1 MTNRHTQLHEEFS
14 ISYTPMA
21 EKLEKKGKSLEDME
35 KEITCAI
42 CQEHYTE
49 PKVLP
54 CLHYYC
60 KKCVLRLAL
69 RTASNKP
76 FSCPECR
83 KDTTLPEGGVDQLKT
98 AFFIN
103 RFKSN
108 YYALERVHGKVE
120 VRCEVCAD
128 STDTSEAFCRQ
139 CAAFICKKCVE
150 SHKRMKMFASHEVA
164 SLEDLKQGRAREI
177 AVREPPT
184 KKCNLH
190 EEPLTVF
197 CFDCSSL
204 VCRDC
209 TVKIHKDHSF
219 EFSKIAAPS
228 TKKNLLED
236 LAALKDVTSTLSES
250 LKDIQTA
257 KQEIE
262 DQGSAVV
269 NVINNSFAE
278 LQLILEERKQQL
290 LQEATCKVREKVE
303 KLSVQEKSL
312 SLAKAEVQSVVES
325 TERFLDHCSDN
336 EVMNM
341 HAEIK
346 KNIKHS
352 IAEHGQS
359 KTTAIP
365 SEEAD
370 VGVEVASPASL
381 HKLCQTETRITRL
394 PLDLQC
400 TVTGERL
407 ETAELHQTV
416 DLTLTTRLSNGK
428 KTSPRVVN
436 VAGELKSLCDGS
448 VVQCGVH
455 QLGAGKYRIQY
466 MPTVRGRHQLTVS
479 VNGQEIA
486 DSPFPVS
493 VSISP
498 TLLGQPVKIVTVPV
512 PSSVIVNSE
521 GELLVC
527 LCNSRLVNFDKEGKM
542 HTLVNFN
549 NQLFPGALAIATDN
563 EDKVYCVST
572 KSNKIFYCDKN
583 GGDIQV
589 HEVQQVKGPGHY
601 GVAVVGDEVMVT
613 EQYNASTIM
622 IYDKQFKYVRRI
634 QQTGDRKYGRL
645 SVNTRDNNLYVAAS
659 DHLIHVLSKDG
670 ILLRSFGCDIDG
682 VERLNLPSDICI
694 SGEYVYVCNC
704 NGHNVSVFTTSG
716 DYVTSFGRQ
725 GNKEGEFRR
734 PYSITVDLNNYIIV
748 ADTVSKRV
756 QYF

>member
-1 MTNRHTQLHEEFS
+1 
-14 ISYTPMA
+14 MA
-21 EKLEKKGKSLEDME
+21 EKVEKKGKSLEDME

-49 PKVLP
+49 PKLLP

-60 KKCVLRLAL
+60 KKCVLQLAL
-69 RTASNKP
+69 RSASNKP
-76 FSCPECR
+76 FCCPECR

-120 VRCEVCAD
+120 VKCEVCAD
-128 STDTSEAFCRQ
+128 SADTSEAFCRQ

-150 SHKRMKMFASHEVA
+150 SHKRMKTFASHEVA
-164 SLEDLKQGRAREI
+164 SLEDLKQGRAQEI
-177 AVREPPT
+177 EVKEPPT
-184 KKCNLH
+184 KKCNFH
-190 EEPLTVF
+190 KEPLTAF
-197 CFDCSSL
+197 CFDCSFL
-204 VCRDC
+204 ICRDC
-209 TVKIHKDHSF
+209 TVKIHRDHSF
-219 EFSKIAAPS
+219 EFSMVAAPS
-228 TKKNLLED
+228 TKKNILED
-236 LAALKDVTSTLSES
+236 LASLKDVTATLSEG
-250 LKDIQTA
+250 LKDIQIA

-262 DQGSAVV
+262 DQDSAVV
-269 NVINNSFAE
+269 DIIKSSFVE
-278 LQLILEERKQQL
+278 LQQILEERKQQL
-290 LQEATCKVREKVE
+290 LQEAAGKVSEKVE
-303 KLSVQEKSL
+303 KLGVQEKSL
-312 SLAKAEVQSVVES
+312 SLAKAEVQSILES

-359 KTTAIP
+359 KTTTIP

-394 PLDLQC
+394 PLDLAQC

-428 KTSPRVVN
+428 KTSPGVAN

-455 QLGAGKYRIQY
+455 QLEAGKYRIQY
-466 MPTVRGRHQLTVS
+466 MPTVRGHHQLTVS
-479 VNGQEIA
+479 VNGQQIA

-498 TLLGQPVKIVTVPV
+498 TLLGQPVKIVTELSV

-527 LCNSRLVNFDKEGKM
+527 LYDSRLVKFDKEGKM
-542 HTLVNFN
+542 DTLVNFSN
-549 NQLFPGALAIATDN
+549 ALFPGAYAIATDN
-563 EDKVYCVST
+563 EDNIYCVSGN
-572 KSNKIFYCDKN
+572 SNKILCCNKN
-583 GGDIQV
+583 GGNIQV
-589 HEVQQVKGPGHY
+589 HEVQQVKGPGHR
-601 GVAVVGDEVMVT
+601 GVAVVVDEVMVT
-613 EQYNASTIM
+613 EQCNASTIM

-634 QQTGDRKYGRL
+634 QQAGDRLYHRL
-645 SVNTRDNNLYVAAS
+645 SVNTRDSNLYVTAT
-659 DHLIHVLSKDG
+659 DDLILVFSKDG
-670 ILLRSFGCDIDG
+670 NLLRLFGCDIDG
-682 VERLNLPSDICI
+682 VKRLNCPNDICT
-694 SGEYVYVCNC
+694 SGEYMYVCNYEC
-704 NGHNVSVFTTSG
+704 HKVFVFTTSG
-716 DYVTSFGRQ
+716 DYVTSFGRR
-725 GNKEGEFRR
+725 GNKEGEFTE
-734 PYSITVDLNNYIIV
+734 PVSLTVDLNNFLIV
-748 ADTVSKRV
+748 ADLSSNRV

>member
-1 MTNRHTQLHEEFS
+1 
-14 ISYTPMA
+14 MA
-21 EKLEKKGKSLEDME
+21 EKVEKKGKSLEDME

-60 KKCVLRLAL
+60 KKCVLKLAL

-83 KDTTLPEGGVDQLKT
+83 KDTTLPEGGVDELKT

-120 VRCEVCAD
+120 VKCEVCAD
-128 STDTSEAFCRQ
+128 SADTSEAFCRR

-177 AVREPPT
+177 AVKEPPT
-184 KKCNLH
+184 MKCDLH

-204 VCRDC
+204 ICRDC
-209 TVKIHKDHSF
+209 TVKIHRDHSF
-219 EFSKIAAPS
+219 EFSKVAAPS

-236 LAALKDVTSTLSES
+236 LAALKDVTATLSEG
-250 LKDIQTA
+250 LKDIKTA

-262 DQGSAVV
+262 DQGSTVV
-269 NVINNSFAE
+269 NIINNSFTE
-278 LQLILEERKQQL
+278 LQQILEERKQQL
-290 LQEATCKVREKVE
+290 LQEAIGKAREKVE

-312 SLAKAEVQSVVES
+312 SLAKDEVQSIVES
-325 TERFLDHCSDN
+325 TERFLDRCSDN

-352 IAEHGQS
+352 VAEHGQS
-359 KTTAIP
+359 KMTTIP

-370 VGVEVASPASL
+370 VGVEVVSPASL

-394 PLDLQC
+394 PLDLAQC
-400 TVTGERL
+400 TVTGEGL
-407 ETAELHQTV
+407 EKAKLHQTV
-416 DLTLTTRLSNGK
+416 GLTLTTRLSTGK
-428 KTSPRVVN
+428 KTSRGVVN
-436 VAGELKSLCDGS
+436 VAGKLKSLCDGS
-448 VVQCGVH
+448 VVQCGVY
-455 QLGAGKYRIQY
+455 QLGAGKFHIQY
-466 MPTVRGRHQLTVS
+466 TPTVRGHHQLTVS
-479 VNGQEIA
+479 VNGQQIA

-498 TLLGQPVKIVTVPV
+498 TLLGQPVKIVTELQFPT
-512 PSSVIVNSE
+512 SVTINSE

-527 LCNSRLVNFDKEGKM
+527 LYDSRLVRFDKKGVR

-549 NQLFPGALAIATDN
+549 NILFPGAYAIATDN
-563 EDKVYCVST
+563 EDKVYCVSM
-572 KSNKIFYCDKN
+572 KSNKIHCCDKN
-583 GGDIQV
+583 GGNIQV
-589 HEVQQVKGPGHY
+589 HEVQQLKGPGHY
-601 GVAVVGDEVMVT
+601 GVAVVRDEVMVT
-613 EQYNASTIM
+613 ERNNASTIM

-634 QQTGDRKYGRL
+634 QQAGDRAYHRL
-645 SVNTRDNNLYVAAS
+645 SVNTHDNNLYVTAS
-659 DHLIHVLSKDG
+659 DNLIHIFSKDG
-670 ILLRSFGCDIDG
+670 NLLRSFGCDIDG
-682 VERLNLPSDICI
+682 VKRLNDPTDICI
-694 SGEYVYVCNC
+694 SGEYVYVSNYK
-704 NGHNVSVFTTSG
+704 GHNVSVFTTSG

-725 GNKEGEFRR
+725 GNKEGELTH
-734 PYSITVDLNNYIIV
+734 PASLTVGIDNFVV
-748 ADTVSKRV
+748 ADYNNNRL

>member
-1 MTNRHTQLHEEFS
+1 
-14 ISYTPMA
+14 MA
-21 EKLEKKGKSLEDME
+21 EKVEKKGKSLEDME

-42 CQEHYTE
+42 CQEYYTE
-49 PKVLP
+49 PKLLP

-60 KKCVLRLAL
+60 KKCVLQLAL

-103 RFKSN
+103 HFKSN

-120 VRCEVCAD
+120 VKCEVCAD
-128 STDTSEAFCRQ
+128 SADTSEAFCRQ

-164 SLEDLKQGRAREI
+164 TLEDLKQGRARQI
-177 AVREPPT
+177 AMKEPPT
-184 KKCNLH
+184 KKCDLH
-190 EEPLTVF
+190 KEPLTVF

-204 VCRDC
+204 ICRDC
-209 TVKIHKDHSF
+209 TVKIHRDHSF
-219 EFSKIAAPS
+219 EFSMVAAPS

-236 LAALKDVTSTLSES
+236 LAS
-250 LKDIQTA
+250 LKDITATLSEGLKDLQAA

-262 DQGSAVV
+262 DQGSTIVDI
-269 NVINNSFAE
+269 INDSFSE
-278 LQLILEERKQQL
+278 LQQILEEHKQQL
-290 LQEATCKVREKVE
+290 LQEATGKVREKAE
-303 KLSVQEKSL
+303 NISVQEKSL
-312 SLAKAEVQSVVES
+312 SLVKAEILSIVES

-346 KNIKHS
+346 KNIKQS
-352 IAEHGQS
+352 IAEHGQC
-359 KTTAIP
+359 KTPTIP

-370 VGVEVASPASL
+370 VGVEVVSPASL

-394 PLDLQC
+394 PLDLAQC

-428 KTSPRVVN
+428 KTSPGVVN
-436 VAGELKSLCDGS
+436 VAGELKSLCYGS
-448 VVQCGVH
+448 VVQCDVH
-455 QLGAGKYRIQY
+455 QLGAGKCRIQY
-466 MPTVRGRHQLTVS
+466 TSTVRGHHQLTVS
-479 VNGQEIA
+479 VNGQQIA

-498 TLLGQPVKIVTVPV
+498 TLLGQPVKMVTGLQT
-512 PSSVIVNSE
+512 PSYVTVNSE
-521 GELLVC
+521 GDLLVC
-527 LCNSRLVNFDKEGKM
+527 LFSKLVKFDKEGKM

-549 NQLFPGALAIATDN
+549 NQLFPGAYAIATDN
-563 EDKVYCVST
+563 EDNIYCVSVT
-572 KSNKIFYCDKN
+572 SNKILCCDKN
-583 GGDIQV
+583 GGNIQV
-589 HEVQQVKGPGHY
+589 HEVQQVEGPGYY

-613 EQYNASTIM
+613 ERYNASTIM

-634 QQTGDRKYGRL
+634 QQAGDRIYGRL
-645 SVNTRDNNLYVAAS
+645 SVNTRDNNLYVTAT
-659 DHLIHVLSKDG
+659 DDLTLVFSKDG
-670 ILLRSFGCDIDG
+670 NLLRSFGCDIDG
-682 VERLNLPSDICI
+682 VKSLNNPIDICI
-694 SGEYVYVCNC
+694 SGEYVYVSNLK
-704 NGHNVSVFTTSG
+704 GHNVSVFTTSG
-716 DYVTSFGRQ
+716 DYVTSFGQQ
-725 GNKEGEFRR
+725 GNKEGEFTQ
-734 PYSITVDLNNYIIV
+734 PTSLTVDLNSVLIV
-748 ADTVSKRV
+748 ADWKNSRV

>member
-1 MTNRHTQLHEEFS
+1 MT
-14 ISYTPMA
+14 
-21 EKLEKKGKSLEDME
+21 EKVEKKAKSLEDME

-42 CQEHYTE
+42 CHEHYTE
-49 PKVLP
+49 PKLLP

-60 KKCVLRLAL
+60 KKCVLQLSL

-120 VRCEVCAD
+120 VKCELCAD
-128 STDTSEAFCRQ
+128 SVGTAEAFCRQ

-150 SHKRMKMFASHEVA
+150 SHKRMKNFASHEVA
-164 SLEDLKQGRAREI
+164 SLEDLKQGRTREI
-177 AVREPPT
+177 AVKEPPT

-190 EEPLTVF
+190 EEPLSVF

-204 VCRDC
+204 ICRDC
-209 TVKIHKDHSF
+209 TVKIHRDHSF
-219 EFSKIAAPS
+219 EFCKVAAPS

-236 LAALKDVTSTLSES
+236 LASLKDVTANLSEC
-250 LKDIQTA
+250 LKDTQTA

-262 DQGSAVV
+262 DQGSAIV
-269 NVINNSFAE
+269 NIINNSFAE
-278 LQLILEERKQQL
+278 LQQILEEHKQQL

-303 KLSVQEKSL
+303 KLSVQEKNL
-312 SLAKAEVQSVVES
+312 SLAKAEVQSIVES

-359 KTTAIP
+359 KTTTIP

-370 VGVEVASPASL
+370 MGVEVASPASL
-381 HKLCQTETRITRL
+381 YKLCQTETRITRL
-394 PLDLQC
+394 PLDLAQC

-407 ETAELHQTV
+407 ETAELHETV
-416 DLTLTTRLSNGK
+416 DLTLTTRLSSGK
-428 KTSPRVVN
+428 NTSPGVVN
-436 VAGELKSLCDGS
+436 VAGELKSLRDGS

-466 MPTVRGRHQLTVS
+466 TPTVRGHHQLTVS
-479 VNGQEIA
+479 VNGQPMV

-498 TLLGQPVKIVTVPV
+498 TLLGQPVKIVAGLPTPT
-512 PSSVIVNSE
+512 SVTVNSE

-527 LCNSRLVNFDKEGKM
+527 LFNTRLVKFDKERKM
-542 HTLVNFN
+542 HTLVDFSNK
-549 NQLFPGALAIATDN
+549 LFPEAHTIATDN
-563 EDKVYCVST
+563 ECNIYCASGN
-572 KSNKIFYCDKN
+572 SNKIICCDKN
-583 GGDIQV
+583 GGNIQV
-589 HEVQQVKGPGHY
+589 HEVQQVNGPGY
-601 GVAVVGDEVMVT
+601 NGVTVIGDELMVT
-613 EQYNASTIM
+613 ERNNASTIM

-634 QQTGDRKYGRL
+634 QQAGVRRYHRL
-645 SVNTRDNNLYVAAS
+645 SINTRDNNLYVNAS
-659 DHLIHVLSKDG
+659 DQLVHVFSKDG
-670 ILLRSFGCDIDG
+670 NLLRSFGCDIDG
-682 VERLNLPSDICI
+682 VERLNNPSDICI
-694 SGEYVYVCNC
+694 SGEYVYISNFD
-704 NGHNVSVFTTSG
+704 GHNVSVFTTSG
-716 DYVTSFGRQ
+716 NYVTSFGQQ
-725 GNKEGEFRR
+725 GSREGEFTK
-734 PYSITVDLNNYIIV
+734 PVSLTVDLNNFLIV
-748 ADTVSKRV
+748 AELSSSRV

>member
-1 MTNRHTQLHEEFS
+1 
-14 ISYTPMA
+14 MA
-21 EKLEKKGKSLEDME
+21 EKVEKKGKSLEDME

-42 CQEHYTE
+42 CHEHYTE
-49 PKVLP
+49 PKLLP

-60 KKCVLRLAL
+60 KKCVLQLAL

-83 KDTTLPEGGVDQLKT
+83 KDTTLPEGGVDELKT

-120 VRCEVCAD
+120 VKCEVCAD
-128 STDTSEAFCRQ
+128 SADTAEALCRQ
-139 CAAFICKKCVE
+139 CAAFICKRCVE

-164 SLEDLKQGRAREI
+164 SLEDLKQGRARQI
-177 AVREPPT
+177 VVKEPPT
-184 KKCNLH
+184 KKCDLH

-204 VCRDC
+204 ICRDC

-219 EFSKIAAPS
+219 EFSKVAAPS
-228 TKKNLLED
+228 IKKNLLDD
-236 LAALKDVTSTLSES
+236 LASLEDVAATLCSG
-250 LKDIQTA
+250 LKDIHTA

-269 NVINNSFAE
+269 NIINNSFAE
-278 LQLILEERKQQL
+278 LQQILDDRKQQL
-290 LQEATCKVREKVE
+290 LQEATGIVREKVE
-303 KLSVQEKSL
+303 KLSVQEKNL
-312 SLAKAEVQSVVES
+312 SLAKAEVQSIVES

-359 KTTAIP
+359 KTTTIP

-394 PLDLQC
+394 PLDLAQC

-428 KTSPRVVN
+428 KTSPGVVN

-466 MPTVRGRHQLTVS
+466 TPTVRGCHQLTVT
-479 VNGQEIA
+479 VNGQQVA

-498 TLLGQPVKIVTVPV
+498 TLLGQPVKVVVSDELPIPT
-512 PSSVIVNSE
+512 SVAINSE
-521 GELLVC
+521 GELLV
-527 LCNSRLVNFDKEGKM
+527 LLYDTRLVKLNKEGGM
-542 HTLVNFN
+542 HTLVEFN
-549 NQLFPGALAIATDN
+549 NKLFPEANSIATDN
-563 EDKVYCVST
+563 EDNIYCVSVN
-572 KSNKIFYCDKN
+572 SNKILCCDKN
-583 GGDIQV
+583 GGNIQV
-589 HEVQQVKGPGHY
+589 HKVQQVKGPCY
-601 GVAVVGDEVMVT
+601 WGVAVVGDEVMVT
-613 EQYNASTIM
+613 ECGNASTIM

-634 QQTGDRKYGRL
+634 QQAGDRRYVRL
-645 SVNTRDNNLYVAAS
+645 SLNTRDNNLYVTTS
-659 DHLIHVLSKDG
+659 DHLVRVFSKDG
-670 ILLRSFGCDIDG
+670 NLLRSFGGDIDG
-682 VERLNLPSDICI
+682 VEILNGPADICI
-694 SGEYVYVCNC
+694 SGEYVYVSNLY
-704 NGHNVSVFTTSG
+704 GHNVSVFTTSG
-716 DYVTSFGRQ
+716 DYVTSFGQQ
-725 GNKEGEFRR
+725 GNKEGEFRK
-734 PYSITVDLNNYIIV
+734 PSGLTVDLNNFVIV
-748 ADTVSKRV
+748 TDTCNQRV

>member
-1 MTNRHTQLHEEFS
+1 
-14 ISYTPMA
+14 MA
-21 EKLEKKGKSLEDME
+21 EKVEKKSKKSLEDME

-42 CQEHYTE
+42 CQDHYTE
-49 PKVLP
+49 PKLLP

-60 KKCVLRLAL
+60 KKCVLQLAL

-83 KDTTLPEGGVDQLKT
+83 KDTTLPEGGVDELKT

-120 VRCEVCAD
+120 VKCEVCAD
-128 STDTSEAFCRQ
+128 STDSAEAFCRQ
-139 CAAFICKKCVE
+139 CASFICKKCVE

-164 SLEDLKQGRAREI
+164 SLEDLKQGQAREI
-177 AVREPPT
+177 AVKEPPT
-184 KKCNLH
+184 KKCDLH
-190 EEPLTVF
+190 KEPLTVF

-204 VCRDC
+204 ICRDC
-209 TVKIHKDHSF
+209 TVKIHRDHSF
-219 EFSKIAAPS
+219 EFSVVAAPP

-236 LAALKDVTSTLSES
+236 LASLEDITATLSEG
-250 LKDIQTA
+250 LKDIQTT

-269 NVINNSFAE
+269 DIIKNSFAE
-278 LQLILEERKQQL
+278 LQQILEEHKRQL
-290 LQEATCKVREKVE
+290 LQEATCKVRDKVE
-303 KLSVQEKSL
+303 KLSVQEKNL
-312 SLAKAEVQSVVES
+312 SLAKAEVQSIVES

-341 HAEIK
+341 HVDIK

-359 KTTAIP
+359 KTPTIP

-394 PLDLQC
+394 PLDLAQC

-416 DLTLTTRLSNGK
+416 DLTLTARLSNGK
-428 KTSPRVVN
+428 KTSPGVVN
-436 VAGELKSLCDGS
+436 VAGELKLLCDGS

-455 QLGAGKYRIQY
+455 QLGAGEYRIQY
-466 MPTVRGRHQLTVS
+466 TPIVRGRHQLTVS
-479 VNGQEIA
+479 VNGQQIA

-498 TLLGQPVKIVTVPV
+498 TLLGQPVKIVAGLQQPT
-512 PSSVIVNSE
+512 SVTINSY

-527 LCNSRLVNFDKEGKM
+527 LYSSKLVKFNKEGKM
-542 HTLVNFN
+542 HIVVMFN
-549 NQLFPGALAIATDN
+549 NQLFPGAFDIATDN
-563 EDKVYCVST
+563 EDNIYCSSFM
-572 KSNKIFYCDKN
+572 SNKIFCCDKN
-583 GGDIQV
+583 GGNIQV
-589 HEVQQVKGPGHY
+589 HEVQQVKGPGHG

-613 EQYNASTIM
+613 ERYNTSTIM

-634 QQTGDRKYGRL
+634 QQAGDRRYRRI
-645 SVNTRDNNLYVAAS
+645 SVNTRDNNLYVNAS
-659 DHLIHVLSKDG
+659 DNLIHVFSKDG
-670 ILLRSFGCDIDG
+670 NLLRSFGCDIDG
-682 VERLNLPSDICI
+682 VERLNVPTDICI
-694 SGEYVYVCNC
+694 SGEYVYVCNSD
-704 NGHNVSVFTTSG
+704 GHNVSVFTTSG
-716 DYVTSFGRQ
+716 DYVNSFGQ
-725 GNKEGEFRR
+725 EGNEGKFTD
-734 PYSITVDLNNYIIV
+734 PLSLTVDLNNFIVV
-748 ADTVSKRV
+748 ADTFHNRV

>member
-1 MTNRHTQLHEEFS
+1 
-14 ISYTPMA
+14 MA
-21 EKLEKKGKSLEDME
+21 EKVEKKGKKSLEDME

-49 PKVLP
+49 PKLLP

-60 KKCVLRLAL
+60 KKCILKLAL

-120 VRCEVCAD
+120 VKCEMCAD
-128 STDTSEAFCRQ
+128 SADTAEAFCRQ

-150 SHKRMKMFASHEVA
+150 SHKRMKNFALHEVA

-177 AVREPPT
+177 AVKEPPT
-184 KKCNLH
+184 NKCDLH
-190 EEPLTVF
+190 KEPLTVF

-204 VCRDC
+204 ICRDC

-236 LAALKDVTSTLSES
+236 LASLKDATATLSEG

-262 DQGSAVV
+262 DHCSTVV
-269 NVINNSFAE
+269 NIINNSFAE
-278 LQLILEERKQQL
+278 LQQILEERKQQL
-290 LQEATCKVREKVE
+290 LQEATCKVSKKVE

-312 SLAKAEVQSVVES
+312 SLAKVEVQSIVES

-341 HAEIK
+341 RAEIK

-359 KTTAIP
+359 KTPTIP

-394 PLDLQC
+394 PLDLAQC

-416 DLTLTTRLSNGK
+416 DLTLTTRFSNGK
-428 KTSPRVVN
+428 KTSPGVVN

-448 VVQCGVH
+448 AVQCVVH
-455 QLGAGKYRIQY
+455 QLGTGKYRIQY
-466 MPTVRGRHQLTVS
+466 TPTVRGRHQLTVS
-479 VNGQEIA
+479 VNGQQVA

-498 TLLGQPVKIVTVPV
+498 TLLGQPVKIVTGLQSPT
-512 PSSVIVNSE
+512 SVTVNSE

-527 LCNSRLVNFDKEGKM
+527 LYSSRLVKLDKKGKM
-542 HTLVNFN
+542 DTFLKFSNRS
-549 NQLFPGALAIATDN
+549 FPGAYAIAADN
-563 EDKVYCVST
+563 EDNIYCVSGD
-572 KSNKIFYCDKN
+572 SNKILCCDKK
-583 GGDIQV
+583 GGNIQV
-589 HEVQQVKGPGHY
+589 HEVQHVKGPGHR

-613 EQYNASTIM
+613 ERGNASTIM

-634 QQTGDRKYGRL
+634 QQAGDRIYARL
-645 SVNTRDNNLYVAAS
+645 SVNTRDSNLYVAAS
-659 DHLIHVLSKDG
+659 DNLIHVFSKDG
-670 ILLRSFGCDIDG
+670 NLLRSFGCDIDG
-682 VERLNLPSDICI
+682 VKRLNNPTDICT
-694 SGEYVYVCNC
+694 SGEYVYVSNY

-716 DYVTSFGRQ
+716 DYVTSLGQQ
-725 GNKEGEFRR
+725 GNKEGEFTK
-734 PYSITVDLNNYIIV
+734 PVSLTVDLNNFLIV
-748 ADTVSKRV
+748 AEWSSSRA

>member
-1 MTNRHTQLHEEFS
+1 MGTSVGVCVGVVPAPT
-14 ISYTPMA
+14 MA
-21 EKLEKKGKSLEDME
+21 EKVEKKGKSLEDME

-42 CQEHYTE
+42 CQEHYNE
-49 PKVLP
+49 PKLLP

-60 KKCVLRLAL
+60 KKCVLQLAL
-69 RTASNKP
+69 RTASNEP

-83 KDTTLPEGGVDQLKT
+83 KDTTLPEGGVDELKT

-120 VRCEVCAD
+120 VKCELCAD
-128 STDTSEAFCRQ
+128 SMDTAEAFCRQ
-139 CAAFICKKCVE
+139 CVTFICKKCVE
-150 SHKRMKMFASHEVA
+150 SHKRMKTFASHEVA
-164 SLEDLKQGRAREI
+164 SLEDLKLGRAREI
-177 AVREPPT
+177 AVKEPPT
-184 KKCNLH
+184 KKCDLH
-190 EEPLTVF
+190 KEPLTAF

-204 VCRDC
+204 ICRDC
-209 TVKIHKDHSF
+209 TVKIHRDHSF
-219 EFSKIAAPS
+219 EFSVVAAPS

-236 LAALKDVTSTLSES
+236 LASLEDVTATLSEC

-269 NVINNSFAE
+269 DIINNSFAE
-278 LQLILEERKQQL
+278 LLQILEERKQQL
-290 LQEATCKVREKVE
+290 LQEATCKVSKKVE

-352 IAEHGQS
+352 IAEHDQS
-359 KTTAIP
+359 KMTTIP

-381 HKLCQTETRITRL
+381 HKLCQTETRIIRL
-394 PLDLQC
+394 PLDLAQC

-416 DLTLTTRLSNGK
+416 DLTLTARLSNGK
-428 KTSPRVVN
+428 KTSLGVVN

-455 QLGAGKYRIQY
+455 QLGTGKYRIQY
-466 MPTVRGRHQLTVS
+466 TPTVHGHHQLTVS
-479 VNGQEIA
+479 VNGQQLA

-498 TLLGQPVKIVTVPV
+498 TLLGQPVKVVTGLLF
-512 PSSVIVNSE
+512 PSSVTVNSE
-521 GELLVC
+521 GDLLVC
-527 LCNSRLVNFDKEGKM
+527 LCDSRLVKFDKEGKM
-542 HTLVNFN
+542 HGLVNFN
-549 NQLFPGALAIATDN
+549 SNLFLKAYTIATDN
-563 EDKVYCVST
+563 EDNVYCVSGN
-572 KSNKIFYCDKN
+572 SNKILCCDKD
-583 GGDIQV
+583 GGNIQM
-589 HEVQQVKGPGHY
+589 HEVQQVKGPGYH
-601 GVAVVGDEVMVT
+601 GVAVVRDEVMVT
-613 EQYNASTIM
+613 EQYNINTIM
-622 IYDKQFKYVRRI
+622 IYDKQFKYVR
-634 QQTGDRKYGRL
+634 
-645 SVNTRDNNLYVAAS
+645 
-659 DHLIHVLSKDG
+659 
-670 ILLRSFGCDIDG
+670 
-682 VERLNLPSDICI
+682 
-694 SGEYVYVCNC
+694 
-704 NGHNVSVFTTSG
+704 
-716 DYVTSFGRQ
+716 
-725 GNKEGEFRR
+725 
-734 PYSITVDLNNYIIV
+734 
-748 ADTVSKRV
+748 
-756 QYF
+756 

>member
-1 MTNRHTQLHEEFS
+1 
-14 ISYTPMA
+14 MA
-21 EKLEKKGKSLEDME
+21 EKVEKKGKSLEDME

-49 PKVLP
+49 PKLLP

-60 KKCVLRLAL
+60 KKCVLQLAL

-83 KDTTLPEGGVDQLKT
+83 KETTLPEGGVDSLKT

-120 VRCEVCAD
+120 VKCEMCAD
-128 STDTSEAFCRQ
+128 SMDTAEAFCRQ
-139 CAAFICKKCVE
+139 CAAFICKRCVE
-150 SHKRMKMFASHEVA
+150 SHKRMKNFASHEVA

-177 AVREPPT
+177 AVKEPPS
-184 KKCNLH
+184 KKCDLH
-190 EEPLTVF
+190 KEPLTVF

-204 VCRDC
+204 ICRDC
-209 TVKIHKDHSF
+209 TVKIHRDHSF
-219 EFSKIAAPS
+219 EFCKVAAPS

-236 LAALKDVTSTLSES
+236 LASLKDVTATLSEGV
-250 LKDIQTA
+250 KDTQTA

-269 NVINNSFAE
+269 NIINNSFVE
-278 LQLILEERKQQL
+278 LQQILEERKQQL
-290 LQEATCKVREKVE
+290 LQEATGKVSEKVE

-312 SLAKAEVQSVVES
+312 SLAKAEVQSIVES
-325 TERFLDHCSDN
+325 TERFLDRCSDN

-359 KTTAIP
+359 KTTTIP

-394 PLDLQC
+394 LLDLAQC

-416 DLTLTTRLSNGK
+416 DLTLTSRLSNGN
-428 KTSPRVVN
+428 KTSHGVVN
-436 VAGELKSLCDGS
+436 VAGDFKSLHDGS
-448 VVQCGVH
+448 VVQCDAH

-466 MPTVRGRHQLTVS
+466 TPTMRGRHQLTVS
-479 VNGQEIA
+479 VNGQQIA

-498 TLLGQPVKIVTVPV
+498 TLLGQPVKIVAGLLAPT
-512 PSSVIVNSE
+512 SVNVNSE

-527 LCNSRLVNFDKEGKM
+527 LFDSRLVKFDKEGKM
-542 HTLVNFN
+542 DTLVNFSN
-549 NQLFPGALAIATDN
+549 ALFPDAYSIAADN
-563 EDKVYCVST
+563 EDNIYCVSGN
-572 KSNKIFYCDKN
+572 SNKILCCDKN
-583 GGDIQV
+583 GGNSQV
-589 HEVQQVKGPGHY
+589 HEVQQVRGPGY
-601 GVAVVGDEVMVT
+601 IGVAVVGDEVMVI

-634 QQTGDRKYGRL
+634 QQAGDSRYARL
-645 SVNTRDNNLYVAAS
+645 SVNTRDNNLYVTAT
-659 DHLIHVLSKDG
+659 DDLIHVFSKDG
-670 ILLRSFGCDIDG
+670 NLLRSFGCDIDG
-682 VERLNLPSDICI
+682 VERLNGPIDICI
-694 SGEYVYVCNC
+694 SGEYVYVCNY

-716 DYVTSFGRQ
+716 DYVISFGRQ
-725 GNKEGEFRR
+725 GNREGEFTR
-734 PYSITVDLNNYIIV
+734 PDSLTVDLNNFLIV
-748 ADTVSKRV
+748 AEVGSNRV